1 MFQLQSKKQV
11 YTGPSQSN
19 NKSLVRFIIL
29 LIKFSLWKLEIV
41 FSDTLFSHQHVT
53 CYFKGNSITIYDST
67 YRIKYKPLCN
77 FQFCAHYL
85 SDFLLLL
92 FTDFSDAQFFTF
104 SYVMPPAAIISFPW
118 RPQDYI
124 ILSSTLSC
132 LRETFSSVF
141 TVKKRICWTAHEVPD
156 VTKSVSPDPWC
167 EVQQSVNR
175 FYWIVSLKRNRG
187 FKTSFIGRNSR
198 QVGNSQR
205 FFVRVFGVSW
215 PIEFCI
221 CITLSKLLW
230 FSLQFMYN
238 LHCLQPRLKMRTNLW
253 GVKSSKKAIW
263 SQRQTGEEWL
273 GTGPAQVKPALSPNN
288 HAKEMGT
295 LETVS
300 LKPFLKKGQDYRC
313 HVIRTPSQN

>member
-1 MFQLQSKKQV
+1 MQLSVLCSFSFRFLTTFIYRFKWCSV
-11 YTGPSQSN
+11 YHI
-19 NKSLVRFIIL
+19 F
-29 LIKFSLWKLEIV
+29 
-41 FSDTLFSHQHVT
+41 
-53 CYFKGNSITIYDST
+53 
-67 YRIKYKPLCN
+67 LCN
-77 FQFCAHYL
+77 ATCCHYQF
-85 SDFLLLL
+85 SMK
-92 FTDFSDAQFFTF
+92 TS
-104 SYVMPPAAIISFPW
+104 
-118 RPQDYI
+118 DYI

-156 VTKSVSPDPWC
+156 VTKSVSPAPWC
-167 EVQQSVNR
+167 EVQQSVNS

-253 GVKSSKKAIW
+253 GVKSSKKATW

-300 LKPFLKKGQDYRC
+300 LKPLLKRGKTTDAMWSE
-313 HVIRTPSQN
+313 HPLKIRLVSIKSCLFFHPVL